1 MKIKKNYKTAEINDD
16 FRFSDVKIMSLNDVL
31 LRILNGGYEFY
42 DSTVDYDIIWIK
54 KNVTEKIKNNINNK
68 MTDYYYKW
76 VHIENKI
83 V

>member
-1 MKIKKNYKTAEINDD
+1 
-16 FRFSDVKIMSLNDVL
+16 MSLNDVL

-42 DSTVDYDIIWIK
+42 DSTIDYDIIWIK
-54 KNVTEKIKNNINNK
+54 KNVTEKMTEKINND

>member
-16 FRFSDVKIMSLNDVL
+16 FRFSNVKIMSLNDVL

-42 DSTVDYDIIWIK
+42 DSTIDYDIIWIK
-54 KNVTEKIKNNINNK
+54 KNVTEKMTEKINNK

-76 VHIENKI
+76 VHIETKI

>member
-16 FRFSDVKIMSLNDVL
+16 FIFCNIKIMSLNDVL

-42 DSTVDYDIIWIK
+42 DSTIDYDIIWIK
-54 KNVTEKIKNNINNK
+54 KNVTEKITEKINNK

-76 VHIENKI
+76 IHIENKI

>member
-1 MKIKKNYKTAEINDD
+1 MKIKKTYKTTEINDD

-42 DSTVDYDIIWIK
+42 NSTIDYDIIWIK
-54 KNVTEKIKNNINNK
+54 KNVTEKMTEKINND

>member
-42 DSTVDYDIIWIK
+42 DSTIDYDIIWIK
-54 KNVTEKIKNNINNK
+54 KNVTEKMTEKINNK

-76 VHIENKI
+76 VHIETKI

>member
-1 MKIKKNYKTAEINDD
+1 MKIKKTYKTTEINDD
-16 FRFSDVKIMSLNDVL
+16 FIFSDVKIMSLNDVL

-42 DSTVDYDIIWIK
+42 DSTIDYDIIWIK

-76 VHIENKI
+76 VHIENTI

>member
-1 MKIKKNYKTAEINDD
+1 MKIKKTYKTTEINDD

-42 DSTVDYDIIWIK
+42 DSTIDYDIIWIK
-54 KNVTEKIKNNINNK
+54 KNVTEKMTEKINND